1 MKTEVKVIADSVS
14 PNFERLTTL
23 QVCIP
28 RFILAE
34 VNTHR
39 VLSRNYRSSRAVPVD
54 KLIAEVRETPFIPSQ
69 FTRNQAGMQG
79 GEALSGLE
87 LLEAENAWR
96 EAAGVAANYAEH
108 LARLGVHKQY
118 ANRGLEPYLYVHGVI
133 SATEWDN
140 FFALRCHPDA
150 QPEFQEFA
158 HLVRAALVT
167 HEPTPREFDVIDDV
181 RTNGL
186 HHEAWHLP
194 YVSDLERNNY
204 GLEYL
209 KRMSAARCA
218 WVSYKPFDESDAPN
232 HVKVNRTF
240 DKLVGEPMHA
250 SPMEHVATPG
260 NTHPSNFVGWCQW
273 RHFLEEDRRG

>member
-167 HEPTPREFDVIDDV
+167 HEPTPRPFADQGAVPGDY
-181 RTNGL
+181 
-186 HHEAWHLP
+186 HEAWHLP

-273 RHFLEEDRRG
+273 RHFLEEDRRHG